1 MKLPPAIGYLRSD
14 VSGVSQAWDEARIRS
29 LARRFGYDLSRIV
42 VFSERTDDPVRRL
55 LNVATHTE
63 AVAVFAPSEKH
74 FGGPVP
80 PSLVNVCD
88 VVTVDDE
95 HTRSRDLAARLQPPQ
110 PVPSEIDQQCERR

>member
-1 MKLPPAIGYLRSD
+1 VNPPAIGYLRSD
-14 VSGVSQAWDEARIRS
+14 VSGISQQWHETQIRS
-29 LARRFGYDLSRIV
+29 LAKRFGYDLSRIV
-42 VFSERTDDPVRRL
+42 VFNERTDDPVQRL
-55 LNVATHTE
+55 LNVVTNTE
-63 AVAVFAPSEKH
+63 AEAVFAPSEDH

-80 PSLVNVCD
+80 LSLVNVCD